1 MAARVERLLDEL
13 EQRKIQFDC
22 ECANRVPELLSR
34 VEKTGISDTSSLIR
48 LHEVL
53 LFMRAFPQSPTVFRR
68 AGALL
73 DSFVARVDKLRSAS
87 VDLAAL
93 EPLEVS
99 GIAGTSIEDAL
110 SYDVVSWL
118 ARRFPDHTEIVWD
131 GYEEERLMANTWPRF
146 LPLLEEDSA
155 VEANVPWREWLCA
168 AGADQHWPHADRGR
182 GLRRFLQP
190 RKPESKLRRLRA
202 SVSAAGVP
210 SLARHLP
217 GGTLCSELSWFL
229 RRFDR
234 LPLSAR
240 EKSEL
245 YDGLQMIV
253 RWTLDNLRA
262 SRTRNWRTPRRV
274 FFHDGPLIQ
283 RRHVSL
289 ADAFAA
295 SPLKLQKLSL
305 RQGEEIIDLIHEVM
319 AVRYRELYGTTLG
332 DPRQV
337 VKADVGRGVE
347 IFLWGL
353 PPERRLP
360 LRAYLAGMTLKNG
373 VPINYVEAISLF
385 EWSEVGFNT
394 FYTFRD
400 GETAW
405 IYAQALRLIRQLHNV
420 LCFSVYPYQI
430 GYNNDEAIESGAYW
444 FYRKLGFRPGKPEL
458 ARLSE
463 REEKRIATRS
473 GYRTPARTLRRLAD
487 QHVFYEL
494 PGAERGAWER
504 FSTREIGFK
513 VNRRMAREHDGD
525 AEAIRAFSVASFIHF
540 LRGCEMDRDRL
551 LQPGASR
558 KALQDLAVVFAEI
571 PDLQRWPAEDK
582 CALAAII
589 HAKAGPDESRYMRL
603 LQNHKRLRTAVL
615 KLGSGSRD

>member
-13 EQRKIQFDC
+13 EQRKIQFDS
-22 ECANRVPELLSR
+22 ESANRVPELLSR

-73 DSFVARVDKLRSAS
+73 DSFVARVDKLRSAG
-87 VDLAAL
+87 VDLSAL

-99 GIAGTSIEDAL
+99 GIAGTSIEDGL

-118 ARRFPDHTEIVWD
+118 ARRFPDHTEIVWN

-155 VEANVPWREWLCA
+155 VEANVPWREWLRA
-168 AGADQHWPHADRGR
+168 ANEGSHKEM
-182 GLRRFLQP
+182 L
-190 RKPESKLRRLRA
+190 
-202 SVSAAGVP
+202 
-210 SLARHLP
+210 
-217 GGTLCSELSWFL
+217 WFL
-229 RRFDR
+229 RKFDR

-274 FFHDGPLIQ
+274 FYHDGPLIQ
-283 RRHVSL
+283 RRDVSL

-295 SPLKLQKLSL
+295 PPLKLQKLSL

-494 PGAERGAWER
+494 PGAERGAWDR

-525 AEAIRAFSVASFIHF
+525 AEAIRAFSVASFIRL

-589 HAKAGPDESRYMRL
+589 HAKAGPDEGRYMRL
-603 LQNHKRLRTAVL
+603 LQNHKRLRKAVL